1 MCYNSDQ
8 RLAQSFEVVVQIFF
22 VGILACYVI
31 ACQSVCKFVTQNLF
45 KIACIVMTWQK
56 TTTELLYVSASCPA
70 DPVTPRAA
78 SRPQFVFSRVRT
90 PYTTPRSLPRIGDHL
105 SATHDPTLLL
115 PFRKVGIAEVAK
127 FAYGK

>member
-8 RLAQSFEVVVQIFF
+8 RVAQSSEVVVQSFF

-31 ACQSVCKFVTQNLF
+31 ACQSVCRFVPQSLF

-70 DPVTPRAA
+70 DPVTPAAA
-78 SRPQFVFSRVRT
+78 SRPQFAFSRVRT

-105 SATHDPTLLL
+105 SVTYDPTLLL
-115 PFRKVGIAEVAK
+115 PFRKVGIAEVATL
-127 FAYGK
+127 AYGE